1 MGDEKKMVGYIEA
14 HLPNRRLGIR
24 EKTAQRGTARK
35 KNRRR
40 HARVGD
46 VSRVTD
52 GGLRENETTHR
63 NARNTTAGTSP
74 SPSNPVVGSMRGKG
88 SERGRAFAAGRDG
101 ARRRVESIETRA
113 RARQGTRAPRSERVE
128 PACRCR
134 RLREKYRRVD
144 VFHARLEFRVRR
156 GRRDARNADA
166 PAVAAEGDRAYGILT
181 RSPIQSVRTSPSP
194 VVAPSADILPD
205 ASRVPVANED
215 ASLGLAEPHRWRA
228 RGGADRESARAPR
241 TPTRSRSLA
250 SARARRKCV
259 VLARLRVR
267 GARRPGRERSGEAL
281 RRRRQRREFEGTAPR
296 WRRLMHRRVER
307 V

>member
-1 MGDEKKMVGYIEA
+1 MAPAAAERLFGAKKPTRRDGWPEKKKKKTVDVTRVSETFLESRTVDCGKTKPRTEMRETRQQVRLRHPVTLLLVRCVGRGVSA
-14 HLPNRRLGIR
+14 GGHSRPGAMAR
-24 EKTAQRGTARK
+24 EGAS
-35 KNRRR
+35 
-40 HARVGD
+40 
-46 VSRVTD
+46 SRS
-52 GGLRENETTHR
+52 R
-63 NARNTTAGTSP
+63 
-74 SPSNPVVGSMRGKG
+74 
-88 SERGRAFAAGRDG
+88 
-101 ARRRVESIETRA
+101 RA

-281 RRRRQRREFEGTAPR
+281 RRRRQRREF
-296 WRRLMHRRVER
+296 RRHRT
-307 V
+307 

>member
-1 MGDEKKMVGYIEA
+1 
-14 HLPNRRLGIR
+14 
-24 EKTAQRGTARK
+24 
-35 KNRRR
+35 
-40 HARVGD
+40 
-46 VSRVTD
+46 
-52 GGLRENETTHR
+52 
-63 NARNTTAGTSP
+63 
-74 SPSNPVVGSMRGKG
+74 
-88 SERGRAFAAGRDG
+88 
-101 ARRRVESIETRA
+101 
-113 RARQGTRAPRSERVE
+113 
-128 PACRCR
+128 
-134 RLREKYRRVD
+134 
-144 VFHARLEFRVRR
+144 LEFRVRR
-156 GRRDARNADA
+156 GMRDARNADA

-267 GARRPGRERSGEAL
+267 GARRPDRERSGEAL
-281 RRRRQRREFEGTAPR
+281 RRRRQRREF
-296 WRRLMHRRVER
+296 RRHRT
-307 V
+307 